1 MKRGVRCEGQREA
14 KDRRERTKKGLREKK
29 KGTDVQETRDQRRA
43 WREGMGYKERRDR
56 GETSGV
62 VGRTAPSK
70 FSGLALEAHNAG
82 PLTKTPTNEGLNY
95 FQT

>member
-1 MKRGVRCEGQREA
+1 
-14 KDRRERTKKGLREKK
+14 
-29 KGTDVQETRDQRRA
+29 
-43 WREGMGYKERRDR
+43 MGYKERRDR

-70 FSGLALEAHNAG
+70 FSGLALEAHNTG